1 MIGFKFRSCGWVFAF
16 TVHCLLMIA
25 VAKVT
30 DPSEVSA
37 LIKIR
42 GSLVDPMNHLNNWN
56 KGDPCTSNWTGVICV
71 HKTNADKYLH
81 VQEIQLL
88 NMNLSGRLAPELGQ
102 FSHLR
107 ILDFMW
113 NNLTGSIPKEIGN
126 ISSLTLLLLNGNSLT
141 GSLPIELGYLRNLNR
156 FQIDQNQI
164 SGPIPNSFSNLNNIR
179 HIHFNNN
186 SLTGQIPVELSNLS
200 TLIHLLLD
208 NNNLS
213 GSLPSEFGNFPNM
226 RILQLDN
233 NHFNG
238 EVPSSYGNLSNLV
251 KLSLR
256 NCSLQGVLPDLSRIS
271 NLRYIDFSRNKLSGP
286 IPSNR
291 LSNNMTTMWRLKRGW
306 PHWRSRPL
314 GVRNSEQDW
323 MEDVDNQLTGL
334 IPESLSYLPSLQ
346 KLSLENN
353 HLNGSISA
361 DLWQNKSFSATSKL
375 LLDFQN
381 NSISD
386 VNGYLNP
393 PVNASLRLHGNPIC
407 RNASIQNKDQ
417 FCGPKEYID
426 YIHPIS
432 KSLINCPIQ
441 SCPTN
446 NYFEYVPGSSI
457 PCFCAS
463 PLRIGYR
470 LKSPSFSYF
479 PPYQDQFEMYV
490 TSSLDLDLYQLHIES
505 IMWEKGPRLRMY
517 IKLYP
522 KSGTEHSSTFSTSE
536 VIRIR
541 GIFTTWV
548 FPGSDLFGPY
558 ELLNFTLVGPYAHLN
573 VGTSRKGMSKGVLI
587 TAIIVAVVCALLV
600 SSVLTVVIK
609 KQHERYRHTSSR
621 KSLLSKL
628 SIKMDGVKSFTF
640 REMAAATE
648 NFRDSSRVGRGGYGN
663 VYKGILWDKTTV
675 AIKRAEEGSLQGEK
689 EFFTEIEILSRLHHR
704 NLVSLVGYCD
714 EEREQMLV
722 YEFMPRGTLRDW
734 LNDRSG
740 GSSSFRMRLQVALD
754 SAKGILYLH
763 TEANPPIFHRDIKS
777 TNILLDAKCTA
788 KVADFGLSRL
798 APILDEDGAGP
809 NYVSTLVRGTPGYLD
824 PEYLLTHKLTAK
836 SDVYSLGIVFLEI
849 LTSMKPISHGKNI
862 VREVK
867 ISQQTGTMF
876 SIIDNKMGSYP
887 SESVE
892 KFLSLALWCVNDK
905 PEKRPY
911 MLDVVRELE
920 HILEKI
926 PETGVDFSEPE
937 SNYSVESSS
946 STFYSSSNVQG
957 SDFSSGGN
965 PAVYPNFAPK

>member
-1 MIGFKFRSCGWVFAF
+1 MMGFKFKFKSCGCVFAL
-16 TVHCLLMIA
+16 TVHCLLMIT

-37 LIKIR
+37 LTAVR
-42 GSLVDPMNHLNNWN
+42 GSLVDPMNHLHNWN

-71 HKTNADKYLH
+71 HETSSDQYWH

-126 ISSLTLLLLNGNSLT
+126 ISSLALLLLNGNKLT
-141 GSLPIELGYLRNLNR
+141 GSLPVELGYLTNLNR

-164 SGPIPNSFSNLNNIR
+164 SGPIPDSYSNLKKIR

-186 SLTGQIPVELSNLS
+186 SLTGQIPVVLSNLS
-200 TLIHLLLD
+200 TLVHLLLD

-213 GSLPSEFGNFPNM
+213 GYLPSEFGNFPNM

-233 NHFNG
+233 NHFDG
-238 EVPSSYGNLSNLV
+238 EIPSSYGNLSELV

-256 NCSLQGVLPDLSRIS
+256 NCSLQGVLPDLSGIS
-271 NLRYIDFSRNKLSGP
+271 NLSYIDLSRNRLTGP
-286 IPSNR
+286 IPSNK
-291 LSNNMTTMWRLKRGW
+291 LSDRMTTIDL
-306 PHWRSRPL
+306 S
-314 GVRNSEQDW
+314 
-323 MEDVDNQLTGL
+323 DNQLNGS

-353 HLNGSISA
+353 LLNGSISA
-361 DLWQNKSFSATSKL
+361 DLWQNKSFSATSTL
-375 LLDFQN
+375 LLDFRN

-386 VNGYLNP
+386 VNGHLNP

-417 FCGPKEYID
+417 FCGPKEYKD

-432 KSLINCPIQ
+432 KNVTDCPMQ

-446 NYFEYVPGSSI
+446 DYFEYVSGSSI

-479 PPYQDQFEMYV
+479 PPYQDEFEMYV
-490 TSSLDLDLYQLHIES
+490 TSSLALDFYQLHIDS

-517 IKLYP
+517 LKLYP
-522 KSGTEHSSTFSTSE
+522 KAGTEGSSVFSTSE
-536 VIRIR
+536 VLRIR

-573 VGTSRKGMSKGVLI
+573 VGTLRKGISKHVLI
-587 TAIIVAVVCALLV
+587 TAAVVAAVCALLV
-600 SSVLTVVIK
+600 SSALTVVIK
-609 KQHERYRHTSSR
+609 KQHERYRITSSR

-640 REMAAATE
+640 REMATATE
-648 NFRDSSRVGRGGYGN
+648 HFSDSSVVGRGGYGK
-663 VYKGILWDKTTV
+663 VYKGVLWDNTAV

-689 EFFTEIEILSRLHHR
+689 EFLTEIEILSRLHHR

-714 EEREQMLV
+714 EEQEQMLV

-740 GSSSFRMRLQVALD
+740 KTLSFRMRLQVALD

-777 TNILLDAKCTA
+777 SNILLDSKFNA

-798 APILDEDGAGP
+798 APVLDEHGSGP

-849 LTSMKPISHGKNI
+849 LTSMKAISHGKNI

-867 ISQQTGTMF
+867 IAHETGTMF
-876 SIIDNKMGSYP
+876 SIIDNRMGSYP
-887 SESVE
+887 SEFVE

-905 PEKRPY
+905 PEKRPS

-920 HILEKI
+920 HILEKM
-926 PETGVDFSEPE
+926 PDMGVDFSESG
-937 SNYSVESSS
+937 SNYFVES
-946 STFYSSSNVQG
+946 STFYSSSNVPG
-957 SDFSSGGN
+957 SDLSSGDN
-965 PAVYPNFAPK
+965 PAVYPR

>member
-1 MIGFKFRSCGWVFAF
+1 MGFKFESCGRLKMMGFKFKSRGCVFAF

-37 LIKIR
+37 LIAVR
-42 GSLVDPMNHLNNWN
+42 GGLVDPLNHLNDWN

-71 HKTNADKYLH
+71 HKTDADKYWH

-126 ISSLTLLLLNGNSLT
+126 ISSLFLLLLNGNRLT
-141 GSLPIELGYLRNLNR
+141 GSLPAELGYLKNLNR

-164 SGPIPNSFSNLNNIR
+164 SGLIPKSFSNLNNIK

-233 NHFNG
+233 NNFDG
-238 EVPSSYGNLSNLV
+238 EIPASYGNLSELV

-256 NCSLQGVLPDLSRIS
+256 NCSLQGVLPDLSRIPKLS
-271 NLRYIDFSRNKLSGP
+271 YIDLSGNRLTGPIPINKLSD
-286 IPSNR
+286 S
-291 LSNNMTTMWRLKRGW
+291 MTTIDL
-306 PHWRSRPL
+306 S
-314 GVRNSEQDW
+314 
-323 MEDVDNQLTGL
+323 DNQLNGP

-346 KLSLENN
+346 KLSLKNN
-353 HLNGSISA
+353 LLNGSISA
-361 DLWQNKSFSATSKL
+361 DLWKNKSFNATSRL
-375 LLDFQN
+375 LLDFRN
-381 NSISD
+381 NSISN

-393 PVNASLRLHGNPIC
+393 PLNTSLRLHGNPIC
-407 RNASIQNKDQ
+407 RNASIQNRDQ
-417 FCGPKEYID
+417 FCGLKEYKD
-426 YIHPIS
+426 YIPPIS
-432 KSLINCPIQ
+432 RNSTDCPIQ
-441 SCPTN
+441 SCPIN
-446 NYFEYVPGSSI
+446 NYYEYVSGSSI

-490 TSSLDLDLYQLHIES
+490 TSSLELNFYQLHIDS

-517 IKLYP
+517 LKLYP
-522 KSGTEHSSTFSTSE
+522 KSGTEHSGTFSTSE
-536 VIRIR
+536 VLRIR

-573 VGTSRKGMSKGVLI
+573 VETPKKFISKGVII
-587 TAIIVAVVCALLV
+587 TAVVVAVVCALLV

-609 KQHERYRHTSSR
+609 KHERYRHTSSR

-640 REMAAATE
+640 REMATATE
-648 NFRDSSRVGRGGYGN
+648 SFSDSSLVGRGGYGK
-663 VYKGILWDKTTV
+663 VYKGILWDNTTV

-689 EFFTEIEILSRLHHR
+689 EFLTEIEILSRLHHR

-714 EEREQMLV
+714 EEQEQMLV
-722 YEFMPRGTLRDW
+722 YEFMARGTLRDW
-734 LNDRSG
+734 LNARSG
-740 GSSSFRMRLQVALD
+740 ETLSFRMRLQVALD

-763 TEANPPIFHRDIKS
+763 TEADPPIFHRDIKS
-777 TNILLDAKCTA
+777 TNILLDSKFTG

-798 APILDEDGAGP
+798 APILDESGAGP
-809 NYVSTLVRGTPGYLD
+809 NHVSTLVRGTPGYLD
-824 PEYLLTHKLTAK
+824 PEYLLTHKLTTK

-867 ISQQTGTMF
+867 TTHQTGRMF
-876 SIIDNKMGSYP
+876 SIIDNRMGSYP
-887 SESVE
+887 SECVE

-905 PEKRPY
+905 PENRPS
-911 MLDVVRELE
+911 MLEVVRELE
-920 HILEKI
+920 HILEKM
-926 PETGVDFSEPE
+926 PETSVDFSEPD
-937 SNYSVESSS
+937 SNYFVESST
-946 STFYSSSNVQG
+946 TFYSSSNVQG
-957 SDFSSGGN
+957 SDLSSGN
-965 PAVYPNFAPK
+965 NLAVYPR

>member
-1 MIGFKFRSCGWVFAF
+1 MMGFKFRSCGFAFAF
-16 TVHCLLMIA
+16 TIHCLLMIA
-25 VAKVT
+25 IAKVT

-37 LIKIR
+37 LIAVR
-42 GSLVDPMNHLNNWN
+42 DGLVDPIDHLHNWN

-71 HKTNADKYLH
+71 HKTDADKYWH

-88 NMNLSGRLAPELGQ
+88 NMNLSGNLAPELGQ

-126 ISSLTLLLLNGNSLT
+126 ISSLSLLLLNGNNLT
-141 GSLPIELGYLRNLNR
+141 GSLPVELGYLRNLNR

-164 SGPIPNSFSNLNNIR
+164 SGPIPKSFSNLNNIR

-213 GSLPSEFGNFPNM
+213 GFLPSEFGNFPIL

-238 EVPSSYGNLSNLV
+238 EIPSSYGNLSKLV

-271 NLRYIDFSRNKLSGP
+271 NLSYIDLSRNRLTGP
-286 IPSNR
+286 IPTYKLSDRMTTIDLSENR
-291 LSNNMTTMWRLKRGW
+291 LNG
-306 PHWRSRPL
+306 P
-314 GVRNSEQDW
+314 
-323 MEDVDNQLTGL
+323 

-353 HLNGSISA
+353 LLNGSISA

-375 LLDFQN
+375 LLDFRN
-381 NSISD
+381 NSILN
-386 VNGYLNP
+386 VIGYLNP

-407 RNASIQNKDQ
+407 QDASIQNKDQ
-417 FCGPKEYID
+417 FCGPKEYED
-426 YIHPIS
+426 YTNQIS
-432 KSLINCPIQ
+432 KNSTDCPIQ
-441 SCPTN
+441 SCPTS
-446 NYFEYVPGSSI
+446 NYFEYVSGYSN

-479 PPYQDQFEMYV
+479 PPYQDQFEIYV
-490 TSSLDLDLYQLHIES
+490 TRSLDLDIYQLHIDS

-517 IKLYP
+517 LKLYP
-522 KSGTEHSSTFSTSE
+522 KAGTKDLGTFSTSE
-536 VIRIR
+536 VLRIR

-558 ELLNFTLVGPYAHLN
+558 ELLNFTLVGPYANLN
-573 VGTSRKGMSKGVLI
+573 HGTTKKGISKGVLV
-587 TAIIVAVVCALLV
+587 TTVAVAIVCAIFV
-600 SSVLTVVIK
+600 SSILTVVIK

-621 KSLLSKL
+621 KALVSKL
-628 SIKMDGVKSFTF
+628 SIKMDGIKSFTF
-640 REMAAATE
+640 RQMATATE
-648 NFRDSSRVGRGGYGN
+648 NFSDSRFIGRGGYGK
-663 VYKGILWDKTTV
+663 VYKGILHDYTTV

-689 EFFTEIEILSRLHHR
+689 EFLTEIEILSRLHHR

-714 EEREQMLV
+714 EEQEQMLV

-734 LNDRSG
+734 LNDGSG
-740 GSSSFRMRLQVALD
+740 ESMSFRMRLKVALD

-777 TNILLDAKCTA
+777 TNILLDSKFSA
-788 KVADFGLSRL
+788 KVADFGMSRL
-798 APILDEDGAGP
+798 APILDENGVGP

-836 SDVYSLGIVFLEI
+836 SDVYSLGIVFLEM

-867 ISQQTGTMF
+867 VAHQTGTMF
-876 SIIDNKMGSYP
+876 SIIDNRMGSYP
-887 SESVE
+887 SEYVE
-892 KFLSLALWCVNDK
+892 KFLNLALWCVDNK
-905 PEKRPY
+905 PEKRPS

-920 HILEKI
+920 HMLEKM
-926 PETGVDFSEPE
+926 PETGIDFSEPK
-937 SNYSVESSS
+937 SNYFVESS

-957 SDFSSGGN
+957 SDLSSNGN
-965 PAVYPNFAPK
+965 IMVYPR

>member
-1 MIGFKFRSCGWVFAF
+1 MLGFKFESCGRLKMMGFKFKSCGCVFAF

-25 VAKVT
+25 LAKVT

-37 LIKIR
+37 LIAVR
-42 GSLVDPMNHLNNWN
+42 SSLVDPMNHLHNWN

-71 HKTNADKYLH
+71 HKNNPDKYWH

-88 NMNLSGRLAPELGQ
+88 NLNLSGQLAPELGQ
-102 FSHLR
+102 FSRLR

-126 ISSLTLLLLNGNSLT
+126 ISSLYLLLLNGNRLT
-141 GSLPIELGYLRNLNR
+141 GSLPAELGYLRNLNR
-156 FQIDQNQI
+156 FQIDQNEI
-164 SGPIPNSFSNLNNIR
+164 SGPIPKSFSNLNNIK

-200 TLIHLLLD
+200 TLMHLLLD
-208 NNNLS
+208 SNNLS
-213 GSLPSEFGNFPNM
+213 GYLPAEFGNFPNM

-233 NHFNG
+233 NNFDG
-238 EVPSSYGNLSNLV
+238 GIPASYGNLSGLV

-256 NCSLQGVLPDLSRIS
+256 NCSLQGALPDLSKIP
-271 NLRYIDFSRNKLSGP
+271 NLSYIDLSRNRLSGP
-286 IPSNR
+286 IPSNK
-291 LSNNMTTMWRLKRGW
+291 LSNSMTTIVL
-306 PHWRSRPL
+306 S
-314 GVRNSEQDW
+314 
-323 MEDVDNQLTGL
+323 DNQLNGS
-334 IPESLSYLPSLQ
+334 IPESLSHLPSLQ

-353 HLNGSISA
+353 FLNGSISA
-361 DLWQNKSFSATSKL
+361 DLWQNKSFSATSRL

-381 NSISD
+381 NSISN
-386 VNGYLNP
+386 VNGFLNP

-417 FCGPKEYID
+417 YCGPKEYKD

-432 KSLINCPIQ
+432 ENSTDCPIQ
-441 SCPTN
+441 SCPIN
-446 NYFEYVPGSSI
+446 NYFEYVSGSSI

-479 PPYQDQFEMYV
+479 PPYQDQFETYV
-490 TSSLDLDLYQLHIES
+490 TGSLNLDFYQLHIDS
-505 IMWEKGPRLRMY
+505 IMWERGPRLKMY
-517 IKLYP
+517 LKLYP
-522 KSGTEHSSTFSTSE
+522 KAGTEHSSTFTTSE
-536 VIRIR
+536 VLRIR

-558 ELLNFTLVGPYAHLN
+558 ELLNFTLVGPYEHLN
-573 VGTSRKGMSKGVLI
+573 VGTSRKIISKGVLI
-587 TAIIVAVVCALLV
+587 TTIVLAVVCAILV

-628 SIKMDGVKSFTF
+628 SITMDGVKSFTF
-640 REMAAATE
+640 REMATATE
-648 NFRDSSRVGRGGYGN
+648 NFSNSSLVGRGGYGK
-663 VYKGILWDKTTV
+663 VYKGILWDHTTV

-689 EFFTEIEILSRLHHR
+689 EFLTEIEILSRLHHR

-714 EEREQMLV
+714 EEQEQMLV

-740 GSSSFRMRLQVALD
+740 ESLSFRMRLQVALD

-763 TEANPPIFHRDIKS
+763 TEANPPIFHRDIKA
-777 TNILLDAKCTA
+777 TNILLDSKFTA

-798 APILDEDGAGP
+798 APSLDENGTGP
-809 NYVSTLVRGTPGYLD
+809 NHVSTLVRGTPGYLD

-867 ISQQTGTMF
+867 IAHQTGTMF
-876 SIIDNKMGSYP
+876 SIIDNRMGSYP
-887 SESVE
+887 SDSVE

-905 PEKRPY
+905 PEKRPS

-920 HILEKI
+920 QILEKM
-926 PETGVDFSEPE
+926 PETSVDFLEPE
-937 SNYSVESSS
+937 SNYFVESSS
-946 STFYSSSNVQG
+946 SFYSSSNVQG
-957 SDFSSGGN
+957 SDLSSGGD
-965 PAVYPNFAPK
+965 PAVYPR

>member
-1 MIGFKFRSCGWVFAF
+1 MLGFKFESCGRLKMMGFKFRSCGCAFAF
-16 TVHCLLMIA
+16 TIHCLLMIA

-37 LIKIR
+37 LIAVR
-42 GSLVDPMNHLNNWN
+42 ASLVDPIDHLHNWN

-71 HKTNADKYLH
+71 HKTDADKYWH

-88 NMNLSGRLAPELGQ
+88 NKNLSGNLAPELGQ

-126 ISSLTLLLLNGNSLT
+126 ISSLSLLLLNGNNLT
-141 GSLPIELGYLRNLNR
+141 GSLPVELGYLRNLNR

-164 SGPIPNSFSNLNNIR
+164 SGPIPKSFSNLNNIR

-213 GSLPSEFGNFPNM
+213 GFLPSEFGNFPIL

-233 NHFNG
+233 NHFDG
-238 EVPSSYGNLSNLV
+238 EIPSSYGNLSKLV

-271 NLRYIDFSRNKLSGP
+271 NLSYIDLSRNRLTGPIPTNKLSASMTT
-286 IPSNR
+286 IDLSENR
-291 LSNNMTTMWRLKRGW
+291 LNG
-306 PHWRSRPL
+306 P
-314 GVRNSEQDW
+314 
-323 MEDVDNQLTGL
+323 

-353 HLNGSISA
+353 LLNGSISA

-375 LLDFQN
+375 LLDFRN
-381 NSISD
+381 NSILN
-386 VNGYLNP
+386 VIGYLNP

-407 RNASIQNKDQ
+407 QDASIQNKDQ
-417 FCGPKEYID
+417 FCGPKEYED
-426 YIHPIS
+426 YTNQIS
-432 KSLINCPIQ
+432 KNSTNCPIQ
-441 SCPTN
+441 SCPTG
-446 NYFEYVPGSSI
+446 NYFEYVSGYSI

-479 PPYQDQFEMYV
+479 PPYQDQFEIYV
-490 TSSLDLDLYQLHIES
+490 TRSLDLDLYQLHIDS

-517 IKLYP
+517 LKLYP
-522 KSGTEHSSTFSTSE
+522 KAGTKDSGTFSTSE
-536 VIRIR
+536 VLRIR

-558 ELLNFTLVGPYAHLN
+558 ELLNFTLVGPYANLN
-573 VGTSRKGMSKGVLI
+573 LGTHKKGISKGVLV
-587 TAIIVAVVCALLV
+587 TTVAVAIVCAIFV
-600 SSVLTVVIK
+600 SSILTVVIK

-621 KSLLSKL
+621 KALLSKL
-628 SIKMDGVKSFTF
+628 SIKMDGIKSFTF
-640 REMAAATE
+640 RQMATATE
-648 NFRDSSRVGRGGYGN
+648 NFSDSRFIGRGGYGK
-663 VYKGILWDKTTV
+663 VYKGILHDNTMV

-689 EFFTEIEILSRLHHR
+689 EFLTEIEILSRLHHR

-714 EEREQMLV
+714 EEQEQMLV

-734 LNDRSG
+734 LNDGSG
-740 GSSSFRMRLQVALD
+740 ESLSFRMRLQVALD

-777 TNILLDAKCTA
+777 TNILLDSKFSA

-798 APILDEDGAGP
+798 APILDENGIGP

-836 SDVYSLGIVFLEI
+836 SDVYSLGIVFLEM

-867 ISQQTGTMF
+867 VAHQTGTMF
-876 SIIDNKMGSYP
+876 SIIDNRMGSYP
-887 SESVE
+887 SEYVE
-892 KFLSLALWCVNDK
+892 KFLNLALWCVENK
-905 PEKRPY
+905 PEKRPS
-911 MLDVVRELE
+911 MLDVVSELE
-920 HILEKI
+920 HILEKM
-926 PETGVDFSEPE
+926 PKTGIDFSEPK
-937 SNYSVESSS
+937 SNYFVESS

-957 SDFSSGGN
+957 SDLSSNGN
-965 PAVYPNFAPK
+965 ITVYPR

>member
-1 MIGFKFRSCGWVFAF
+1 MMGFKFRSCGCAFAF
-16 TVHCLLMIA
+16 TIHCLLMIA

-37 LIKIR
+37 LIAVR
-42 GSLVDPMNHLNNWN
+42 ASLVDPIDHLHNWN

-71 HKTNADKYLH
+71 HKTDADKYWH

-88 NMNLSGRLAPELGQ
+88 NKNLSGNLAPELGQ

-126 ISSLTLLLLNGNSLT
+126 ISSLSLLLLNGNNLT
-141 GSLPIELGYLRNLNR
+141 GSLPVELGYLRNLNR

-164 SGPIPNSFSNLNNIR
+164 SGPIPKSFSNLNNIR

-213 GSLPSEFGNFPNM
+213 GFLPSEFGNFPIL

-233 NHFNG
+233 NHFDG
-238 EVPSSYGNLSNLV
+238 EIPSSYGNLSKLV

-271 NLRYIDFSRNKLSGP
+271 NLSYIDLSRNRLTGPIPTNKLSASMTT
-286 IPSNR
+286 IDLSENR
-291 LSNNMTTMWRLKRGW
+291 LNG
-306 PHWRSRPL
+306 P
-314 GVRNSEQDW
+314 
-323 MEDVDNQLTGL
+323 

-353 HLNGSISA
+353 LLNGSISA

-375 LLDFQN
+375 LLDFRN
-381 NSISD
+381 NSILN
-386 VNGYLNP
+386 VIGYLNP

-407 RNASIQNKDQ
+407 QDASIQNKDQ
-417 FCGPKEYID
+417 FCGPKEYED
-426 YIHPIS
+426 YTNQIS
-432 KSLINCPIQ
+432 KNSTNCPIQ
-441 SCPTN
+441 SCPTG
-446 NYFEYVPGSSI
+446 NYFEYVSGYSI

-479 PPYQDQFEMYV
+479 PPYQDQFEIYV
-490 TSSLDLDLYQLHIES
+490 TRSLDLDLYQLHIDS

-517 IKLYP
+517 LKLYP
-522 KSGTEHSSTFSTSE
+522 KAGTKDSGTFSTSE
-536 VIRIR
+536 VLRIR

-558 ELLNFTLVGPYAHLN
+558 ELLNFTLVGPYANLN
-573 VGTSRKGMSKGVLI
+573 LGTHKKGISKGVLV
-587 TAIIVAVVCALLV
+587 TTVAVAIVCAIFV
-600 SSVLTVVIK
+600 SSILTVVIK

-621 KSLLSKL
+621 KALLSKL
-628 SIKMDGVKSFTF
+628 SIKMDGIKSFTF
-640 REMAAATE
+640 RQMATATE
-648 NFRDSSRVGRGGYGN
+648 NFSDSRFIGRGGYGK
-663 VYKGILWDKTTV
+663 VYKGILHDNTMV

-689 EFFTEIEILSRLHHR
+689 EFLTEIEILSRLHHR

-714 EEREQMLV
+714 EEQEQMLV

-734 LNDRSG
+734 LNGMKLLRFDIC
-740 GSSSFRMRLQVALD
+740 
-754 SAKGILYLH
+754 IL
-763 TEANPPIFHRDIKS
+763 E
-777 TNILLDAKCTA
+777 
-788 KVADFGLSRL
+788 L
-798 APILDEDGAGP
+798 APILDENGIGP

-836 SDVYSLGIVFLEI
+836 SDVYSLGIV
-849 LTSMKPISHGKNI
+849 KVAH
-862 VREVK
+862 
-867 ISQQTGTMF
+867 QTGTMF
-876 SIIDNKMGSYP
+876 SIIDNRMGSYP
-887 SESVE
+887 SEYVE
-892 KFLSLALWCVNDK
+892 KFLNLALWCVENK
-905 PEKRPY
+905 PEKRPS
-911 MLDVVRELE
+911 MLDVVSELE
-920 HILEKI
+920 HILEKM
-926 PETGVDFSEPE
+926 PKTGIDFSEPK
-937 SNYSVESSS
+937 SNYFVESS

-957 SDFSSGGN
+957 SDLSSNAEEKRPKSIRPSEVWGAVTYAKYLTYEIWVSKEYKREQLHKSTKGN
-965 PAVYPNFAPK
+965 MWLKE